1 MKHTAQRGVVALLLV
16 SMVSGLSAP
25 ALAGGLR
32 PPDPLTRSLAGTPN
46 APLRSRG
53 SFATL
58 TRAEAY
64 SFTSSQ
70 GAPAADADLKE
81 VANYKLTMA
90 TVEKVKV
97 ATRAMIAEIMKDP
110 KYQQL
115 MKVEAEIEAL
125 EKKQERTEAEDEK
138 LAALNEQKEKLET
151 AADSPLSLG
160 QANSLSEME
169 ANIRKS
175 PPIANALQSAGMSP
189 REYATFM
196 MAMIQASMVAGFKKA
211 GMMKEL
217 PKDVNPE
224 NVKFIEEHEAELKAM
239 QAEFEKLAK
248 GGN

>member
-1 MKHTAQRGVVALLLV
+1 MSGPCNVTGKVPMKHIVRCGVVALLLV
-16 SMVSGLSAP
+16 SMISAVSAQ
-25 ALAGGLR
+25 
-32 PPDPLTRSLAGTPN
+32 GTP
-46 APLRSRG
+46 PS
-53 SFATL
+53 
-58 TRAEAY
+58 
-64 SFTSSQ
+64 
-70 GAPAADADLKE
+70 DADLKE
-81 VANYKLTMA
+81 IAKYKLTME

-97 ATRAMIAEIMKDP
+97 ATRAMIAEIKKDP

-115 MKVEAEIEAL
+115 MKLEAEIDAL
-125 EKKQERTEAEDEK
+125 EKKDPRTEAEDEK
-138 LAALNEQKEKLET
+138 LAALNDEKEKLE
-151 AADSPLSLG
+151 ASADGPLSLG

-248 GGN
+248 GGQEAA

>member
-1 MKHTAQRGVVALLLV
+1 MKITARRGIVALLLLSMISGV
-16 SMVSGLSAP
+16 SA
-25 ALAGGLR
+25 
-32 PPDPLTRSLAGTPN
+32 
-46 APLRSRG
+46 
-53 SFATL
+53 
-58 TRAEAY
+58 
-64 SFTSSQ
+64 Q
-70 GAPAADADLKE
+70 GARPSDADLKE
-81 VANYKLTMA
+81 VANYKLTME

-97 ATRAMIAEIMKDP
+97 ATRAMIAEIKKDP
-110 KYQQL
+110 KYQRL
-115 MKVEAEIEAL
+115 MKIEAEIDAL
-125 EKKQERTEAEDEK
+125 EKKDDRTEAEDAK
-138 LAALNEQKEKLET
+138 LAALNEEKEKLES
-151 AADSPLSLG
+151 ASDGPLSLG

-175 PPIANALQSAGMSP
+175 PPIANALESAGMSP
-189 REYATFM
+189 REYSTFM

>member
-1 MKHTAQRGVVALLLV
+1 MKHTAGRGIVALLV
-16 SMVSGLSAP
+16 ISMVSGLA
-25 ALAGGLR
+25 A
-32 PPDPLTRSLAGTPN
+32 
-46 APLRSRG
+46 
-53 SFATL
+53 
-58 TRAEAY
+58 
-64 SFTSSQ
+64 Q
-70 GAPAADADLKE
+70 GARPSDADLKE
-81 VANYKLTMA
+81 IANYKLTME

-97 ATRAMIAEIMKDP
+97 ATRAMITEIKKDP

-115 MKVEAEIEAL
+115 LKLEAEIDAL
-125 EKKQERTEAEDEK
+125 EKKDPRTEADDEK
-138 LAALNEQKEKLET
+138 LAALNEEKEKLES
-151 AADSPLSLG
+151 ASDGPLSLG

-175 PPIANALQSAGMSP
+175 PPIANALQSAGISP

-248 GGN
+248 GGH

>member
-1 MKHTAQRGVVALLLV
+1 MI
-16 SMVSGLSAP
+16 SGLSA
-25 ALAGGLR
+25 
-32 PPDPLTRSLAGTPN
+32 
-46 APLRSRG
+46 
-53 SFATL
+53 
-58 TRAEAY
+58 
-64 SFTSSQ
+64 Q
-70 GAPAADADLKE
+70 GARPSDADLKE
-81 VANYKLTMA
+81 IANYKLTME

-97 ATRAMIAEIMKDP
+97 ATRAMIAEIKKDP

-115 MKVEAEIEAL
+115 LKLEAEIDAL
-125 EKKQERTEAEDEK
+125 EKKDDRSEAEDAK
-138 LAALNEQKEKLET
+138 LAALNEEKEKLES
-151 AADSPLSLG
+151 ASDNPLSLG

-189 REYATFM
+189 REYSTFM

-217 PKDVNPE
+217 PKEVNPE

>member
-1 MKHTAQRGVVALLLV
+1 MTHTARRGIVALLLA
-16 SMVSGLSAP
+16 SMISGLSA
-25 ALAGGLR
+25 
-32 PPDPLTRSLAGTPN
+32 
-46 APLRSRG
+46 
-53 SFATL
+53 
-58 TRAEAY
+58 
-64 SFTSSQ
+64 Q
-70 GAPAADADLKE
+70 GARPSDADLKE
-81 VANYKLTMA
+81 IANYKLTME

-97 ATRAMIAEIMKDP
+97 ATRAMIAEIKKDP

-115 MKVEAEIEAL
+115 LKLEAEIDAL
-125 EKKQERTEAEDEK
+125 EKKDDRTEAEDAK
-138 LAALNEQKEKLET
+138 LAALNEEKEKLES
-151 AADSPLSLG
+151 ASDGPLSLG

-189 REYATFM
+189 REYSTFM

-217 PKDVNPE
+217 PKEVNPE

>member
-1 MKHTAQRGVVALLLV
+1 MAHTVRRGVLALLLV
-16 SMVSGLSAP
+16 SMISGVSAQGQ
-25 ALAGGLR
+25 R
-32 PPDPLTRSLAGTPN
+32 PS
-46 APLRSRG
+46 
-53 SFATL
+53 
-58 TRAEAY
+58 
-64 SFTSSQ
+64 
-70 GAPAADADLKE
+70 DADLKE
-81 VANYKLTMA
+81 IAKYQLSME

-97 ATRAMIAEIMKDP
+97 ATRAMIAEIKKDP
-110 KYQQL
+110 KYQRL
-115 MKVEAEIEAL
+115 LKLEAEIDAL
-125 EKKQERTEAEDEK
+125 EKKDDRTEAEDAK
-138 LAALNEQKEKLET
+138 LAALNEEKEKLESSS
-151 AADSPLSLG
+151 DGPLSLG
-160 QANSLSEME
+160 QANSLTEME

-224 NVKFIEEHEAELKAM
+224 NVKFVEAHEAELKAM

>member
-1 MKHTAQRGVVALLLV
+1 MTHTVRRGIVALLLT
-16 SMVSGLSAP
+16 SMVSGLSA
-25 ALAGGLR
+25 
-32 PPDPLTRSLAGTPN
+32 
-46 APLRSRG
+46 
-53 SFATL
+53 
-58 TRAEAY
+58 
-64 SFTSSQ
+64 Q
-70 GAPAADADLKE
+70 GARPSDADLKE
-81 VANYKLTMA
+81 IAAYKLTME

-97 ATRAMIAEIMKDP
+97 ATRAMIAEIKKDP
-110 KYQQL
+110 KYQRL
-115 MKVEAEIEAL
+115 LKLEAEIEAL
-125 EKKQERTEAEDEK
+125 EKKDDRTEAEDAN
-138 LAALNEQKEKLET
+138 LAALNEEKEKLES
-151 AADSPLSLG
+151 ASDGPLSLG

-175 PPIANALQSAGMSP
+175 PAIANALQSAGMSP
-189 REYATFM
+189 REYSTFM

>member
-1 MKHTAQRGVVALLLV
+1 MTHTTRRGIVALLFA
-16 SMVSGLSAP
+16 SMISGLSA
-25 ALAGGLR
+25 
-32 PPDPLTRSLAGTPN
+32 
-46 APLRSRG
+46 
-53 SFATL
+53 
-58 TRAEAY
+58 
-64 SFTSSQ
+64 Q
-70 GAPAADADLKE
+70 GARPSDADLKE
-81 VANYKLTMA
+81 IASYKLTME

-97 ATRAMIAEIMKDP
+97 ATRAMIAEIKKDP

-115 MKVEAEIEAL
+115 LKLEAEIDAL
-125 EKKQERTEAEDEK
+125 EKKDDRTEAEDAK
-138 LAALNEQKEKLET
+138 LAALNEEKEKLES
-151 AADSPLSLG
+151 ASDGPLSLG

-189 REYATFM
+189 REYSTFM

-217 PKDVNPE
+217 PKEVNPE

>member
-1 MKHTAQRGVVALLLV
+1 MKITARRGVVALLLLSMISGV
-16 SMVSGLSAP
+16 SA
-25 ALAGGLR
+25 
-32 PPDPLTRSLAGTPN
+32 
-46 APLRSRG
+46 
-53 SFATL
+53 
-58 TRAEAY
+58 
-64 SFTSSQ
+64 Q
-70 GAPAADADLKE
+70 GARPSDADLKD
-81 VANYKLTMA
+81 VANYKLTME

-97 ATRAMIAEIMKDP
+97 ATRAMIAEIKKDP
-110 KYQQL
+110 KYQRL
-115 MKVEAEIEAL
+115 MKLEAEIDAL
-125 EKKQERTEAEDEK
+125 EKKDDRTEAEDAK
-138 LAALNEQKEKLET
+138 LAALNEEKEKLES
-151 AADSPLSLG
+151 ASDGPLSLG

-189 REYATFM
+189 REYSTFM

>member
-1 MKHTAQRGVVALLLV
+1 MKHSAHRGVVALLLL
-16 SMVSGLSAP
+16 SMISGLSA
-25 ALAGGLR
+25 
-32 PPDPLTRSLAGTPN
+32 
-46 APLRSRG
+46 
-53 SFATL
+53 
-58 TRAEAY
+58 
-64 SFTSSQ
+64 Q
-70 GAPAADADLKE
+70 GARPADADLKE

-97 ATRAMIAEIMKDP
+97 ATRAMIAEIKKDP

-115 MKVEAEIEAL
+115 MKLEAEIEAL
-125 EKKQERTEAEDEK
+125 EKKDDRTEAEDQK
-138 LAALNEQKEKLET
+138 LAALNEQKELESS
-151 AADSPLSLG
+151 ADGPLSLG

-175 PPIANALQSAGMSP
+175 PPIAKALESAGMSP

-239 QAEFEKLAK
+239 QEEFEKLAK

>member
-1 MKHTAQRGVVALLLV
+1 MTHSVRRGIVALLLT
-16 SMVSGLSAP
+16 SMVSGLSA
-25 ALAGGLR
+25 
-32 PPDPLTRSLAGTPN
+32 
-46 APLRSRG
+46 
-53 SFATL
+53 
-58 TRAEAY
+58 
-64 SFTSSQ
+64 Q
-70 GAPAADADLKE
+70 GARPSDADLKE
-81 VANYKLTMA
+81 IAAYKLTMA

-97 ATRAMIAEIMKDP
+97 ATRAMIAEIKKDP
-110 KYQQL
+110 KYQRLLQL
-115 MKVEAEIEAL
+115 EAEIEAL
-125 EKKQERTEAEDEK
+125 EKKDDRTEAEDAK
-138 LAALNEQKEKLET
+138 LAALNEEKEKLES
-151 AADSPLSLG
+151 ASDGPLSLG

-169 ANIRKS
+169 ASIRKS
-175 PPIANALQSAGMSP
+175 PPIANALQTAGMSP

>member
-1 MKHTAQRGVVALLLV
+1 MKHTARRGIVALLLL
-16 SMVSGLSAP
+16 SMVSGVSA
-25 ALAGGLR
+25 
-32 PPDPLTRSLAGTPN
+32 
-46 APLRSRG
+46 
-53 SFATL
+53 
-58 TRAEAY
+58 
-64 SFTSSQ
+64 Q
-70 GAPAADADLKE
+70 GARPSDADLKE
-81 VANYKLTMA
+81 IASYKLTME

-97 ATRAMIAEIMKDP
+97 ATRAMIAAIKKDP
-110 KYQQL
+110 KYQQML
-115 MKVEAEIEAL
+115 KLDAEIEAL
-125 EKKQERTEAEDEK
+125 EKKDDRTEAEDAK
-138 LAALNEQKEKLET
+138 LAALNEEKEKLES
-151 AADSPLSLG
+151 ASDGPLSLG

-175 PPIANALQSAGMSP
+175 PAIANALQSAGMSP
-189 REYATFM
+189 REYSTFM

>member
-1 MKHTAQRGVVALLLV
+1 MKHTIRRGVVALLLV
-16 SMVSGLSAP
+16 SMIAGVSAQGT
-25 ALAGGLR
+25 R
-32 PPDPLTRSLAGTPN
+32 PP
-46 APLRSRG
+46 
-53 SFATL
+53 
-58 TRAEAY
+58 
-64 SFTSSQ
+64 
-70 GAPAADADLKE
+70 DADLKE
-81 VANYKLTMA
+81 IASYKLTME

-97 ATRAMIAEIMKDP
+97 ATRAMIAEIKKDP

-115 MKVEAEIEAL
+115 LKLEAEIEAL
-125 EKKQERTEAEDEK
+125 EKKDDRTDAEDAK
-138 LAALNEQKEKLET
+138 LAALNEDKEKLES
-151 AADSPLSLG
+151 ASDGPLSLG

-189 REYATFM
+189 REYSTFM